1 MHLGGKYKISWSND
15 ALESFL
21 QIWALCAPHES
32 IMSQGAMADRVKKKG
47 FNEEKLSDLF
57 TNLDLLFFPFF
68 LFIDSQSF
76 LLRFCVKHIK
86 PSLVALGAPKMATR
100 SGKRFFGPANQLL
113 LNKIFDSI
121 NHSMRTSKIQIA
133 VRGHKMADRGFQ
145 NDLEILHLSFLILFF
160 LLVV

>member
-1 MHLGGKYKISWSND
+1 MNFGGKYKISWSND

-21 QIWALCAPHES
+21 QVWALCAPHES
-32 IMSQGAMADRVKKKG
+32 IMSQGAMADRVKKRDSIKKNCLI
-47 FNEEKLSDLF
+47 FSQIWIF
-57 TNLDLLFFPFF
+57 FFFPFF